1 MKKEDTDDK
10 KKALFSCKDGI
21 AGAGNCDA
29 ATRTKVDAAA
39 KKTIYN
45 SPYVTFSPDGK
56 AWTTCAG
63 DRDYTW
69 YDADTLVST
78 GITSSLRALN
88 TGEHYYKV
96 SRYGEIP
103 IGYWQVSH
111 RPAQCIHNGYPK
123 DNHLY
128 HGIQYGRHKCFR
140 NYNSGW
146 MAYCA
151 DCGEVIA
158 YANMYMSR
166 DAAKSIQYMDLGSKQ
181 NPMEYYFFVLFAT
194 TWNREFR
201 SASINVKRSPGISI
215 ELLITQMSVYTKMC
229 GDTWITVITC
239 ITIQQHMKGKQ

>member
-1 MKKEDTDDK
+1 MIRKKRYLAAK
-10 KKALFSCKDGI
+10 MGLLALGLMLMFPGQ
-21 AGAGNCDA
+21 AEA
-29 ATRTKVDAAA
+29 AD

-45 SPYVTFSPDGK
+45 SPYVSFSPDGK
-56 AWTTCAG
+56 AFTTCAG

-69 YDADTLVST
+69 YDADTRVST

-111 RPAQCIHNGYPK
+111 RPAQCIHNGYPE

-128 HGIQYGRHKCFR
+128 HGIQYGRHKCLR

-158 YANMYMSR
+158 YAHMYMSR
-166 DAAKSIQYMDLGSKQ
+166 DAAKSIQYLDLGSEKIL
-181 NPMEYYFFVLFAT
+181 FFIITFVLFAGT
-194 TWNREFR
+194 
-201 SASINVKRSPGISI
+201 
-215 ELLITQMSVYTKMC
+215 
-229 GDTWITVITC
+229 
-239 ITIQQHMKGKQ
+239 

>member
-1 MKKEDTDDK
+1 MIRKKRYLAAK
-10 KKALFSCKDGI
+10 MGLLALGLMLLFPGQ
-21 AGAGNCDA
+21 AEA
-29 ATRTKVDAAA
+29 AD

-181 NPMEYYFFVLFAT
+181 NPMEYYFLCPFCNNLEQGAPLGEHKCKEIS
-194 TWNREFR
+194 WNQYRIFYDPN
-201 SASINVKRSPGISI
+201 IKNIMVI
-215 ELLITQMSVYTKMC
+215 
-229 GDTWITVITC
+229 WIIVITC
-239 ITIQQHMKGKQ
+239 TTTKQYMKVRQ